1 MCALRT
7 IFVWALLVITLEL
20 SHPTSSGQEP
30 TQVTPITPTVTD
42 SGSDA
47 PLVLTKEIAEQ
58 FMANPDAV
66 KLDGFSSIT
75 LDAAEV
81 LADCDDYLDL
91 GSLTNLPD
99 EVAKRLGQS
108 TCAISLNGLKEL
120 SEELAIALSEN
131 RGGFLDLKGLT
142 KISDKAAVAIAK
154 FKGNYLY
161 LGGVTSMSDELAEEL
176 ALYRGTMIE
185 LSNLHELSESA
196 AAKFCKIHANVS
208 LPSLKV
214 ISVPVAE
221 SLSKLTDRLDLGLES
236 ISEGAAAALAENE
249 SLLVLTHLRELKDR
263 EAAELAKHRGPLLL
277 YDLNSLPNTPGHLDL
292 ARKLS
297 EDQSDRMFTRITELS
312 DEVAEV
318 LGEEAGDLG
327 FKRLPSL
334 SPRAAKAFAQKRRTL
349 LLFGV
354 TSLSD
359 EAAEELAKGKNRDI
373 ALIAIT
379 ELSDR
384 AAMAFADFKGD
395 LDLRGITKMSE
406 NAAHAL
412 KSRTGKTH
420 FNLNILPESVRE
432 ILAR

>member
-1 MCALRT
+1 
-7 IFVWALLVITLEL
+7 
-20 SHPTSSGQEP
+20 
-30 TQVTPITPTVTD
+30 
-42 SGSDA
+42 
-47 PLVLTKEIAEQ
+47 
-58 FMANPDAV
+58 MANPDAV

-75 LDAAEV
+75 SDAAEV
-81 LADCDDYLDL
+81 LADCDDYLNL

-108 TCAISLNGLKEL
+108 KCGIDLNGLKEL
-120 SEELAIALSEN
+120 SEESAIALSEN

-161 LGGVTSMSDELAEEL
+161 LGGVTSMSDELAEAL

-196 AAKFCKIHANVS
+196 AAKFCKIHAHVS

-297 EDQSDRMFTRITELS
+297 EGQS
-312 DEVAEV
+312 
-318 LGEEAGDLG
+318 
-327 FKRLPSL
+327 
-334 SPRAAKAFAQKRRTL
+334 L